1 LQSSTTLA
9 GSAWRRG
16 YLRLSPIWLGI
27 LPLAIASL
35 LGAQTKTFAVARP
48 LAEVRFDQDGD
59 VKCLS
64 SAVEAGNPAT
74 GPSTIILKA
83 PPKCLVPWH
92 FHTAEEQLIVVQGS
106 VRTEMTGMSPR
117 LLGPG
122 GFALMPGKAIHR
134 FSCQSKTACV
144 MFVTFDRI
152 YDIFWAKDTMAK

>member
-1 LQSSTTLA
+1 MRPRHGRAS
-9 GSAWRRG
+9 RR
-16 YLRLSPIWLGI
+16 PIQFWL

-35 LGAQTKTFAVARP
+35 LGAQTKTLAVARP
-48 LAEVRFDQDGD
+48 LAEITFEQDGD

-106 VRTEMTGMSPR
+106 VRTEMTGMSTR

-122 GFALMPGKAIHR
+122 GFAFMPSKAIHR
-134 FSCQSKTACV
+134 FSCQSKTGCV
-144 MFVTFDRI
+144 MFVTFDRV
-152 YDIFWAKDTMAK
+152 YDIFWAKDTMTK